1 MSSDALSADQVIW
14 AYTQGLFPMGTP
26 YTHTIQWHAP
36 DPRGV
41 IPLDTFHMPH
51 NLARHVRRGT
61 FRVSSDTAFP
71 AVIAGCA
78 DRDETWITPPIKEVY
93 TELHERGVAHSV
105 ECWSDDAL
113 AGGLYGVALGGAF
126 FGESMFFRKSY
137 ASKVALAHL
146 VRQMR
151 GGGYQLLDTQYTTK
165 HLERF
170 GAREVPRGRYLGVL
184 QRALSHDCPW
194 WPLPNEPFDGLP
206 DMNEAP
212 DFGPVPS

>member
-1 MSSDALSADQVIW
+1 MSDTLSADQVIW

-26 YTHTIQWHAP
+26 YTQTIQWHSP

-41 IPLDTFHMPH
+41 IPLDAFHMPH

-61 FRVSSDTAFP
+61 FRIRTDTAF
-71 AVIAGCA
+71 AEVIAGCA
-78 DRDETWITPPIKEVY
+78 NRDETWITPPIREVF
-93 TELHERGVAHSV
+93 TELHHRGVAHSV
-105 ECWSDDAL
+105 ECWKDDQL

-126 FGESMFFRKSY
+126 FGESMFFRESY

-151 GGGYQLLDTQYTTK
+151 GGGYQLLDTQYTTE
-165 HLERF
+165 HLKRF
-170 GAREVPRGRYLGVL
+170 GAREVPRSRYLDILRTALGVEGT
-184 QRALSHDCPW
+184 W
-194 WPLPNEPFDGLP
+194 WPLPNEPFDRLP
-206 DMNEAP
+206 DMKSAP